1 MVETLLRYTIDTSN
15 LDKINIEISAYEKVL
30 SFYLKWKEG
39 NEHYDYVDQ
48 RILYLNEILSEYL
61 IARQF
66 AYKVLRLLGR
76 KYVKIIFPTLPNC
89 VPQKY

>member
-66 AYKVLRLLGR
+66 AIQGFKTFGEE
-76 KYVKIIFPTLPNC
+76 ICEDNLPN
-89 VPQKY
+89 PS